1 MTPAII
7 SPFPSRASLE
17 ATTASRIEVV
27 LLGLRRVLEAHPELL
42 AEWERYLLA
51 HFLAEEPRS

>member
-1 MTPAII
+1 MTPATI
-7 SPFPSRASLE
+7 SPFPSTASLE
-17 ATTASRIEVV
+17 STLAGRIEVV
-27 LLGLRRVLEAHPELL
+27 LLGLRRVLETHPELL